1 MKSLQDGI
9 YYTKGAR
16 PGNSIGLVF
25 LRTKKSSK
33 ASDIGKVVTRI
44 WTTCSNLKKGVVG
57 DFRDTHLA
65 YPAKYNDLKVLIGY
79 GPKIFDLNGA
89 LRKRP
94 TMFSDSPSFEPY
106 IGGGTVFS
114 GSDLSYD
121 EKTSENHVELDD
133 IVVQFISNSA
143 FVTNQGIVEIW
154 RELLDIG
161 KDNSYDV
168 SITKFYDGFRR
179 EDNRN
184 WMGFHDGVSNIK
196 YEERKD
202 IIAIN
207 ASQVK
212 S

>member
-1 MKSLQDGI
+1 
-9 YYTKGAR
+9 
-16 PGNSIGLVF
+16 
-25 LRTKKSSK
+25 
-33 ASDIGKVVTRI
+33 
-44 WTTCSNLKKGVVG
+44 
-57 DFRDTHLA
+57 
-65 YPAKYNDLKVLIGY
+65 
-79 GPKIFDLNGA
+79 
-89 LRKRP
+89 
-94 TMFSDSPSFEPY
+94 
-106 IGGGTVFS
+106 
-114 GSDLSYD
+114 
-121 EKTSENHVELDD
+121 
-133 IVVQFISNSA
+133 
-143 FVTNQGIVEIW
+143 IW

-212 S
+212 SSDIWAIGGTFMSFIRMYVDLPSWWKVKSNEQGLWLARAKLNGGPLKGVIEPQKKI

>member
-1 MKSLQDGI
+1 
-9 YYTKGAR
+9 
-16 PGNSIGLVF
+16 
-25 LRTKKSSK
+25 
-33 ASDIGKVVTRI
+33 
-44 WTTCSNLKKGVVG
+44 
-57 DFRDTHLA
+57 
-65 YPAKYNDLKVLIGY
+65 
-79 GPKIFDLNGA
+79 
-89 LRKRP
+89 
-94 TMFSDSPSFEPY
+94 
-106 IGGGTVFS
+106 

-121 EKTSENHVELDD
+121 EETSENHVELDD

-212 S
+212 SSDIWAIGGTFMSFIRMYVDLPSWWKVKRNEQELMVGRDKLNGCPLLGVNETTKKNIVVKGCPVPGTKEVTDDGNEIYRNHPKYGLQILPPGVTDKPL